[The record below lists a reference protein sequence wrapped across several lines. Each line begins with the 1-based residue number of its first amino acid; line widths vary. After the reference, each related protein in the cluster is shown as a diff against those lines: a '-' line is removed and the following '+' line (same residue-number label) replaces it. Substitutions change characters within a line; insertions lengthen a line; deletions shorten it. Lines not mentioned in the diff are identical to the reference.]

1 VFAQALAEGFSGLF
15 DLKSK
20 LSKKSFL
27 VFVGTL
33 AGVFVIAHVLASAAG
48 TGVNVAINAIF
59 VFPFIS
65 TFWRRKNDAGVTG
78 WFSMF
83 WLVPVF
89 ISAIGAIVG
98 PPVPKPV
105 PAIDPGLGDAG
116 LFLFLT
122 PQFGNAASVSIEN
135 STNQLIYDATY
146 TVLPGLLFVALLVIE
161 IIFCVRPSSTG
172 KGR

>member
-20 LSKKSFL
+20 LSKQSFL
-27 VFVGTL
+27 VFGATL
-33 AGVFVIAHVLASAAG
+33 AGVFVIAHSLASAAG
-48 TGVNVAINAIF
+48 TGVSVAINAVF

-65 TFWRRKNDAGVTG
+65 TFWRRKNDAGVAG
-78 WFSMF
+78 WFSVF
-83 WLVPVF
+83 WFLPLLL
-89 ISAIGAIVG
+89 SAIGVIIG

-122 PQFGNAASVSIEN
+122 PQFGSAASVSIEN
-135 STNQLIYDATY
+135 STNKLIYDATF
-146 TVLPGLLFVALLVIE
+146 TFLPGLLFVTLLVIE
-161 IIFCVRPSSTG
+161 IIFCMRPAALR
-172 KGR
+172 KAK